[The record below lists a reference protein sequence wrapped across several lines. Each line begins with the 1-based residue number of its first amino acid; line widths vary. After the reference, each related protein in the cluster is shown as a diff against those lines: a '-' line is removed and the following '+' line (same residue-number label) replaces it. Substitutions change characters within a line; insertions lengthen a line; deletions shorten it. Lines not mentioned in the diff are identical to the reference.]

1 VTSLNRIAPIGEW
14 RDAVYGLKSVNE
26 LLQAGAQTLI
36 SSAHVGPQSVATP
49 FGNDVGNKDRARWGS
64 RHKRDVSVPTS
75 VLAALGAI
83 KFKNFRMIGVARHNR
98 MSRGRFADGVG
109 QGDLFAMR

>member
-1 VTSLNRIAPIGEW
+1 
-14 RDAVYGLKSVNE
+14 
-26 LLQAGAQTLI
+26 
-36 SSAHVGPQSVATP
+36 
-49 FGNDVGNKDRARWGS
+49 
-64 RHKRDVSVPTS
+64 VPTS

-83 KFKNFRMIGVARHNR
+83 KFKNFRMIGVARDNR